1 MKALFVGVGE
11 ACDERLPN
19 TSVLV
24 RTEAEGRTAS
34 ALLDCGFTAAHHY
47 FLHATDPEELDVLW
61 ISHFHGDH
69 FFGTPALLLR
79 FWEMGRRKPLLVL
92 GQAGVEDIVRGSM
105 ELAYPGFLKKL
116 EFPLEC
122 VAMEPGERREAF
134 GCSWRCAEGVHGK
147 RNLALRIDDGAR
159 SIFYSGD
166 GQPTL
171 ETLALAERCDLVVHE
186 AFSVNDALGGHNNVT
201 GSVEFALRAGARR
214 LAAVH
219 VRRDVRKNCRGE
231 ILAVLAA
238 GRGLEAMLPEPGDVI
253 EL

>member
-24 RTEAEGRTAS
+24 RSEAGGQAVS
-34 ALLDCGFTAAHHY
+34 ALLDCGFTAAHRY
-47 FLHATDPEELDVLW
+47 FLYATDPDELDVLW

-92 GQAGVEDIVRGSM
+92 GQAGVEEIIRGAM

-122 VAMEPGERREAF
+122 VEIKSGERREAL
-134 GCSWRCAEGVHGK
+134 GCIWRCAEGVHGR

-166 GQPTL
+166 GQPTP
-171 ETLALAERCDLVVHE
+171 ETLALAKGCDLVIHE
-186 AFSVNDALGGHNNVT
+186 AFTVHEMIGGHNSAA
-201 GSVEFALRAGARR
+201 GSVDFALRAGARK

-219 VRRDVRKNCRGE
+219 VRRDIRKERLGE
-231 ILAVLAA
+231 ILATLAA
-238 GRGLEAMLPEPGDVI
+238 AQGLEATLPEPGDVVEI
-253 EL
+253 